1 MEQTDSVT
9 VHIDSVV
16 KQELSSWYR
25 ENDTTLSRAVS
36 VFLLSEYER
45 MCKARADDAVHEFN
59 EFMAEAKVRPQQS
72 GPAAEPDLTDFDIA
86 DLVRATARTGGMPE
100 DR

>member
-59 EFMAEAKVRPQQS
+59 ELMAQGDLCSQPSE
-72 GPAAEPDLTDFDIA
+72 PAAEPDLTEFDIA
-86 DLVRATARTGGMPE
+86 DLVRAAARTGGAPE
-100 DR
+100 GR